1 MNSQH
6 RAIRALVSEMSL
18 ERLTD
23 YMNAF
28 GLSEKEKVCIVEKDV
43 KDLSYPQICAK
54 HSFSIE
60 TVKEARRRGYA
71 KIADGIAYREEKGR
85 G

>member
-6 RAIRALVSEMSL
+6 RAVRALISSMSL

-23 YMNAF
+23 YMEAF
-28 GLSEKEKVCIVEKDV
+28 GLSEKEQICIVEKDV
-43 KDLSYPQICAK
+43 LDLSCQQIADK
-54 HSFSIE
+54 HSFSPE
-60 TVKEARRRGYA
+60 VVKEARRRGYA
-71 KIADGIAYREEKGR
+71 KIVDGIAYRKEKGR